1 MRKLPSRT
9 PNPDTEPRASASGP
23 FSIPTREHATSFH
36 FPTALTFI
44 LALILLAA
52 AAAAQTIPDHF
63 FFDEGKIRVLI
74 LTGRNNHDWRAT
86 TPYLRHALE
95 LTGKFDVR
103 VTEEPTALM
112 AETLQPYDVLVANY
126 CGPRWS
132 VQAEK
137 AVEDFVR
144 GGKGLVIV
152 HAASYPFGDAA
163 VLSENMGRTGIYQPP
178 WTQWG
183 EMVGAVWSE
192 ADPKTGHAQR
202 HAYEVKWQDAQ
213 HPISAGLSSFLISDE
228 LYHNFRMKPGVHVLA
243 SALDSPNFG
252 GNGKVEPLLWTN
264 AYGKGRVFQTAL
276 GHDLDAMQTPGF
288 TVTYD
293 RGVEWAARGTVTLS
307 TKIDTDPK
315 NPDAVRVLLV
325 TGGHD
330 HDAMFYN
337 VLDSRRD
344 IRVNVDP
351 YPHAF
356 SGDLRKS
363 YDVLVLYDTIQQN
376 QLPENSRQNLK
387 DFVES
392 GKGVVVLHHA
402 IADFQDWEW
411 WWKDVV
417 GGRYVLKADPQSP
430 ASSYLHDVEEVVTP
444 LPNHPVSKGLPQ
456 MRLFDETYKQVWH
469 APNVTVLLTTDHPT
483 SDPVIAWVSPYPK
496 SRVVFIQPGHARGT
510 CEMPWYRQLV
520 QRAVLWS
527 AGRIDSK

>member
-1 MRKLPSRT
+1 
-9 PNPDTEPRASASGP
+9 
-23 FSIPTREHATSFH
+23 
-36 FPTALTFI
+36 
-44 LALILLAA
+44 
-52 AAAAQTIPDHF
+52 
-63 FFDEGKIRVLI
+63 
-74 LTGRNNHDWRAT
+74 
-86 TPYLRHALE
+86 
-95 LTGKFDVR
+95 
-103 VTEEPTALM
+103 
-112 AETLQPYDVLVANY
+112 
-126 CGPRWS
+126 
-132 VQAEK
+132 
-137 AVEDFVR
+137 
-144 GGKGLVIV
+144 
-152 HAASYPFGDAA
+152 
-163 VLSENMGRTGIYQPP
+163 
-178 WTQWG
+178 
-183 EMVGAVWSE
+183 
-192 ADPKTGHAQR
+192 
-202 HAYEVKWQDAQ
+202 
-213 HPISAGLSSFLISDE
+213 
-228 LYHNFRMKPGVHVLA
+228 
-243 SALDSPNFG
+243 
-252 GNGKVEPLLWTN
+252 
-264 AYGKGRVFQTAL
+264 
-276 GHDLDAMQTPGF
+276 MQSPGF
-288 TVTYD
+288 TVTYA
-293 RGVEWAARGTVTLS
+293 RGVEWAARNTVTLS
-307 TKIDTDPK
+307 TQISTDPK

-337 VLDSRRD
+337 VLDSHRD

-444 LPNHPVSKGLPQ
+444 QPGHPISKGLPQ

-469 APNVTVLLTTDHPT
+469 APDVTVLLTTDHPT

-510 CEMPWYRQLV
+510 CEMPWYRHLV
-520 QRAVLWS
+520 ARAVLWS
-527 AGRIDSK
+527 AGRLDAK